1 MAILNLILMSLSLM
15 ILIGF
20 LIQTRKK
27 DTCEWWAMRSL
38 LIYSIIVNVYMLFDA
53 WELKNRLP
61 ISLIMIQLGFFTLT
75 LALLLGW
82 HLMRKRTKLY
92 KKQRFNQRIQAI
104 FKENI

>member
-1 MAILNLILMSLSLM
+1 MIVLNVILMSICLL
-15 ILIGF
+15 ILIAF
-20 LIQTRKK
+20 LLATRKK
-27 DTCEWWAMRSL
+27 DNCEWWAMRSL
-38 LIYSIIVNVYMLFDA
+38 LIYSIIVNVYMLCDA
-53 WELKNRLP
+53 WELKSRLP
-61 ISLIMIQLGFFTLT
+61 ISLIMIQIGFFTLT

>member
-15 ILIGF
+15 ILIVF

-38 LIYSIIVNVYMLFDA
+38 LIYSIIVNVYMLYDA
-53 WELKNRLP
+53 YEFGGILP
-61 ISLIMIQLGFFTLT
+61 INLIMIRLGFFSLT

-82 HLMRKRTKLY
+82 HLMKKRTKWY

-104 FKENI
+104 FKENV